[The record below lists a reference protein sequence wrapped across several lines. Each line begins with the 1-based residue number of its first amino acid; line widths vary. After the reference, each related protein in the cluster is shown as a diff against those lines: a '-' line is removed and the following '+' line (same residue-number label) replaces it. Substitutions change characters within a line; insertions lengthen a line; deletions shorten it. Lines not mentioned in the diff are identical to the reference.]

1 MFPKS
6 EFVAQYN
13 SNQNVYFSD
22 DKDIDSLEH
31 HKEMVTAQPL
41 TIVEEDASLSPD
53 DSGTLSHGLLDD
65 GDEEITYQLRS
76 AEGGKFEIILILTVI
91 KLYFILALLRKQ
103 KVSKDTLTR

>member
-76 AEGGKFEIILILTVI
+76 AEGGKFWLKILMVKFLM
-91 KLYFILALLRKQ
+91 L
-103 KVSKDTLTR
+103 